1 MNKEITKNKT
11 EIQKQN
17 LETQII
23 RGSEVPEES
32 KKNPFYNSYH
42 WAMAD
47 WEEKRLY
54 LPDNSDEAISF
65 AVAAHELGH
74 LVDEGRIQPDRFD
87 FRATYAE
94 EQRAWAGGWG
104 YLEKYLLDYY
114 DNNFEAVEQI
124 RLVGKEIEK
133 LLMEI
138 TRMTEFFYQKTD
150 RDKNSQREEFLK
162 TAEGQRVKLAINGL
176 RKSVEQKVRELKLD
190 IFLNRI
196 NWDKYIMVVSKAVM
210 DIERDNMELEK

>member
-1 MNKEITKNKT
+1 
-11 EIQKQN
+11 
-17 LETQII
+17 
-23 RGSEVPEES
+23 
-32 KKNPFYNSYH
+32 
-42 WAMAD
+42 
-47 WEEKRLY
+47 
-54 LPDNSDEAISF
+54 
-65 AVAAHELGH
+65 
-74 LVDEGRIQPDRFD
+74 
-87 FRATYAE
+87 
-94 EQRAWAGGWG
+94 
-104 YLEKYLLDYY
+104 
-114 DNNFEAVEQI
+114 
-124 RLVGKEIEK
+124 VGKEIEK